1 MKVNELVE
9 KLVNEQI
16 QKLAEENRK
25 DILGNRESEK
35 EDFLVSLVRAVSNRY
50 YGWLEKKAVQTSNS
64 GGYLIPPQLY
74 DELVYL
80 ASEREIVRPRGVV
93 ITITPGDSVS
103 VPALDQGNGQFG
115 GIVGYW
121 KKEGAEVDPSEPKFK
136 QIVLTAREYVGL
148 TAVSQKWLNSVPE
161 GDTYLRNLFAEAVA
175 YAEDIAYLTGSGE
188 GEPMGIINCPGV
200 HTVNRKTASKVTYE
214 DFLEMESLVAR
225 EGLSPIW
232 VISRLAMKSVKQLA
246 DANNNL
252 IWVPPTA
259 TEPGTIIGYPYVV
272 TDKLPALGNK
282 GDVIFGDFRYYY
294 IGDKK
299 ALAIAMSEH
308 ARFTKNEVLL
318 RFTIEVDGSP
328 VAPGAFAVLDV
339 PKG

>member
-9 KLVNEQI
+9 KLVTEQI

-25 DILGNRESEK
+25 NIFGDKGNEK
-35 EDFLVSLVRAVSNRY
+35 EDFLVSLVRAVSTRD

-103 VPALDQGNGQFG
+103 VPALDQGDGQFG

-121 KKEGAEVDPSEPKFK
+121 KSEGAEVEPSEPKFK
-136 QIVLTAREYVGL
+136 QVVLTAHEYVGL

-175 YAEDIAYLTGSGE
+175 YAEDLAYLTGSGE

-200 HTVNRKTASKVTYE
+200 HTVNRAKSNTVSYE
-214 DFLEMESLVAR
+214 DFLEMEAYVAR

-232 VISRLAMKSVKQLA
+232 VISRSAMKSVKQLA

-272 TDKLPALGNK
+272 TDKLPALGTR

-339 PKG
+339 PQG